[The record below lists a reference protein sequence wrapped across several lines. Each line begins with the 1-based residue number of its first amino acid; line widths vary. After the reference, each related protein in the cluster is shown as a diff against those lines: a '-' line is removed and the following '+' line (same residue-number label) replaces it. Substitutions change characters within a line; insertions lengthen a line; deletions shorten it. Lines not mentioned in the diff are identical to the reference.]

1 MLSWTDMA
9 RRSLESPDA
18 STAITHSGRLGFRRV
33 SAILVLADR
42 HPWCCRE
49 IQSSSR
55 LASICCALHKH
66 EVICC
71 ALHKHDVQCLDFRE
85 RDARLYVVVRRELR
99 RRSACPCLSP
109 FCGLEEARFCWAAAT
124 ISSM

>member
-1 MLSWTDMA
+1 MLRLPLRTAVGSGSDEC
-9 RRSLESPDA
+9 RRFSCMPIGTRGVVEKFKAVP
-18 STAITHSGRLGFRRV
+18 
-33 SAILVLADR
+33 
-42 HPWCCRE
+42 
-49 IQSSSR
+49 R

-66 EVICC
+66 E
-71 ALHKHDVQCLDFRE
+71 VQCLDFRE

>member
-18 STAITHSGRLGFRRV
+18 STTITHSGRLGFRRV
-33 SAILVLADR
+33 SAILVHADR

-49 IQSSSR
+49 VQSSSR
-55 LASICCALHKH
+55 LGSICCALHKH
-66 EVICC
+66 E
-71 ALHKHDVQCLDFRE
+71 VQCLDFRE